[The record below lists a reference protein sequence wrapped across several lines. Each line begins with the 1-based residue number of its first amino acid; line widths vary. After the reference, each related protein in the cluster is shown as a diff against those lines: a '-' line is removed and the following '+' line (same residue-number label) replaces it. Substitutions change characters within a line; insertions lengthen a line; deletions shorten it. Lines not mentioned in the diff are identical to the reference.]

1 MSPLLLLMALL
12 LTPAVAL
19 SEMKQQIIQFE
30 DGTSYSLSGD
40 CFSEVGCAMAAD
52 HSNGRMVIGVCQYR
66 LCALTSLTDP
76 DADIIVIELP
86 LELLTADD

>member
-1 MSPLLLLMALL
+1 MKPLVLLIAVLL
-12 LTPAVAL
+12 APAAAK
-19 SEMKQQIIQFE
+19 SEMRQQIIQFE
-30 DGTSYSLSGD
+30 DGTSYSFSGD
-40 CFSEVGCAMAAD
+40 CFSELGCAMAAN

-86 LELLTADD
+86 LELLSADD

>member
-1 MSPLLLLMALL
+1 MRPLLLLIVLS

-19 SEMKQQIIQFE
+19 SEIKQQIVRFE
-30 DGTSYSLSGD
+30 DGTSYLLSGD
-40 CFSEVGCAMAAD
+40 CFSEMGCAIAAD

>member
-1 MSPLLLLMALL
+1 MRPLILLIALL
-12 LTPAVAL
+12 LTPALAPG
-19 SEMKQQIIQFE
+19 EMKRQIIQFE

-40 CFSEVGCAMAAD
+40 CFSKVGCAMAAN
-52 HSNGRMVIGVCQYR
+52 HSNGRMVIGVCQYS